1 MKYIKFFLITVMLL
15 PMLTFAANKANNKK
29 SKGSSEF
36 QKGTAM
42 LDFTIGTPPTVG
54 PFNHKAIMPPASMAL
69 DVCSIDGLAK
79 GKGCISFGG
88 IASYYINDVW
98 GRADAHYFR
107 DYHYDHSYFYFDAEQ
122 HNIFVAF
129 RSAFHFSPVSKLDI
143 YGGLLMGGHWK
154 KWDYV
159 TGSNYNGYYG
169 EHPSRNKFCFGP
181 YIGVHYFFSK
191 AFGLKA
197 EFGTDTGNGM
207 PNAQAGI
214 SFKFN

>member
-15 PMLTFAANKANNKK
+15 PMLAFAANNKK
-29 SKGSSEF
+29 GKGSSEF
-36 QKGTAM
+36 HKGTTM
-42 LDFTIGTPPTVG
+42 LDFTIGTPTSVG
-54 PFNHKAIMPPASMAL
+54 PFNHKVIMPPASMVIDA
-69 DVCSIDGLAK
+69 CSIDGLAK

-107 DYHYDHSYFYFDAEQ
+107 DYRYDHSYFYFDADQ

-129 RSAFHFSPVSKLDI
+129 RSAFHFSPVTKLDI

-154 KWDYV
+154 KWNYV

-169 EHPSRNKFCFGP
+169 EHPTRNKFCFGP
-181 YIGVHYFFSK
+181 FVGVRYFFSK

-197 EFGTDTGNGM
+197 EFGADTGNGM